1 MPSPP
6 STLILILD
14 THPLS
19 WHLLSHL
26 PPAPPAPD
34 NKVLDTAKSSPTSLH
49 QFITILIVFLNAH
62 LASKWGN
69 EVVVYTASAGKA
81 TLIYPPSNDR
91 LRQRGEGAKPNANV
105 YRPFQVLD
113 ERIEE
118 GLKEAVREEQQKLD
132 TEGPG
137 FINEPPAMVSA
148 LTKALCCKS
157 SPKLVVVLFADTIV
171 TSIVIN
177 RRILSPAHNDPTAL
191 PPSSDP
197 NNNTADTSGGLLPS
211 KEVRIFVI
219 SATPGAVVGSRANAD
234 GGQGGGGIGAEFGDE
249 DGAEKDNGDAN
260 EEERRNQRRQQRMR
274 GGYVGLMNC
283 VFAAQKAA
291 SCPFFCL
298 SCRVY
303 LTFNPAES
311 PDRYSLPSSIY
322 DRFFPSRLLTTSRPS
337 DRRSVLAME
346 WKRGFASVSSCTFL
360 FPLHR
365 LMHLSALKICKIK
378 TNRTADVSFA
388 MNRVYISHRLLFDI
402 IRSSHR
408 HRMLSTFVQCVS
420 VIIGHWT

>member
-1 MPSPP
+1 M
-6 STLILILD
+6 
-14 THPLS
+14 
-19 WHLLSHL
+19 
-26 PPAPPAPD
+26 
-34 NKVLDTAKSSPTSLH
+34 
-49 QFITILIVFLNAH
+49 
-62 LASKWGN
+62 
-69 EVVVYTASAGKA
+69 
-81 TLIYPPSNDR
+81 IYPPSNDK
-91 LRQRGEGAKPNANV
+91 LRQRGEGGKPNANV

-118 GLKEAVREEQQKLD
+118 GLKEVVREEQQELD

-171 TSIVIN
+171 TSTVIN
-177 RRILSPAHNDPTAL
+177 RRILSSVHDDPTVL

-197 NNNTADTSGGLLPS
+197 NNNTADTSGGFLPS

-234 GGQGGGGIGAEFGDE
+234 GGQGGGGIGTGFGDE
-249 DGAEKDNGDAN
+249 DGAERDDGDAN

-291 SCPFFCL
+291 SCPFSVCL
-298 SCRVY
+298 VAVH

-311 PDRYSLPSSIY
+311 SDRYPLASSIY

-337 DRRSVLAME
+337 DRWSVLAME
-346 WKRGFASVSSCTFL
+346 WKRGFAPVSSRTFL

-365 LMHLSALKICKIK
+365 LMHLSAFEDFKVK
-378 TNRTADVSFA
+378 TNRTADVLFV
-388 MNRVYISHRLLFDI
+388 MMENRVYTSHRLLFDI
-402 IRSSHR
+402 IRSSRR
-408 HRMLSTFVQCVS
+408 HRTQSTFVQCVS
-420 VIIGHWT
+420 VIIGHWM

>member
-1 MPSPP
+1 M
-6 STLILILD
+6 
-14 THPLS
+14 
-19 WHLLSHL
+19 
-26 PPAPPAPD
+26 
-34 NKVLDTAKSSPTSLH
+34 
-49 QFITILIVFLNAH
+49 
-62 LASKWGN
+62 
-69 EVVVYTASAGKA
+69 
-81 TLIYPPSNDR
+81 
-91 LRQRGEGAKPNANV
+91 

-118 GLKEAVREEQQKLD
+118 GLKEVVREEQQKLD

-337 DRRSVLAME
+337 DRWSVLAME
-346 WKRGFASVSSCTFL
+346 WKRGFASVSSCTSL
-360 FPLHR
+360 FPLHH
-365 LMHLSALKICKIK
+365 LIHLSALKICKVK

-388 MNRVYISHRLLFDI
+388 MNRVYISRRLLFDI

>member
-6 STLILILD
+6 STLIVILD

-26 PPAPPAPD
+26 PPAPPIPD
-34 NKVLDTAKSSPTSLH
+34 NKILDTAKSSPTSLH

-81 TLIYPPSNDR
+81 TLIYPPSNDK
-91 LRQRGEGAKPNANV
+91 LRQRGEGGKPNANV

-118 GLKEAVREEQQKLD
+118 GLKEVVREEQQKLD

-148 LTKALCCKS
+148 LTKALC
-157 SPKLVVVLFADTIV
+157 F
-171 TSIVIN
+171 IN
-177 RRILSPAHNDPTAL
+177 RRILSSVHNDPTAL

-197 NNNTADTSGGLLPS
+197 NNNTGDTSGGLLPS
-211 KEVRIFVI
+211 KE
-219 SATPGAVVGSRANAD
+219 
-234 GGQGGGGIGAEFGDE
+234 
-249 DGAEKDNGDAN
+249 
-260 EEERRNQRRQQRMR
+260 RRQQRMR

-291 SCPFFCL
+291 K
-298 SCRVY
+298 
-303 LTFNPAES
+303 S
-311 PDRYSLPSSIY
+311 PNRYPLPSSIY
-322 DRFFPSRLLTTSRPS
+322 DRFFSSRLLTTSRPS
-337 DRRSVLAME
+337 DRWSVLAME
-346 WKRGFASVSSCTFL
+346 WKRGFAPVSPCT
-360 FPLHR
+360 
-365 LMHLSALKICKIK
+365 I
-378 TNRTADVSFA
+378 
-388 MNRVYISHRLLFDI
+388 YISHRLLFDI
-402 IRSSHR
+402 IRSSRR
-408 HRMLSTFVQCVS
+408 HRTQSTFVQCVS
-420 VIIGHWT
+420 SFVNQNPSAQCVKHGSLSNLSPHSGRWPG